1 MARGKTLAMH
11 VLDGRKVP
19 YQVIEFPE
27 SIHEALGVA
36 AHAGLP
42 PETVYKTLVVQALDT
57 ATQAPLRS
65 HKPLLILVAAT
76 RTLDPKKVAAALGL
90 KRVGMARQQ
99 VAERLTGLKVGGISA
114 LALLNRGF
122 EVYID
127 EPAMLLDEVVVSAGQ
142 RGLNLRL
149 AVADLL
155 AVSGARW
162 LDAGRPSAEGPPQ
175 APGSPGGDLD
185 AAP

>member
-19 YQVIEFPE
+19 YQVIKFPDN
-27 SIHEALGVA
+27 IHDARGVA

-42 PETVYKTLVVQALDT
+42 PEMVYKTLVVQALDP
-57 ATQAPLRS
+57 ATQVPLRS
-65 HKPLLILVAAT
+65 HKPMLILIAAT

-99 VAERLTGLKVGGISA
+99 EAERLTGLKVGGISA
-114 LALLNRGF
+114 LALLNRGY
-122 EVYID
+122 EVYLD
-127 EPAMLLDEVVVSAGQ
+127 EPARLLDEVVVSAGQ

-149 AVADLL
+149 GVEALL
-155 AVSGARW
+155 SVTGANW
-162 LDAGRPSAEGPPQ
+162 LDAGRPSTDVSPQ
-175 APGSPGGDLD
+175 APG
-185 AAP
+185 

>member
-11 VLDGRKVP
+11 VLDGRKIP

-27 SIHEALGVA
+27 SIHDALGVA

-42 PETVYKTLVVQALDT
+42 PETVYKTLVVQALDPST
-57 ATQAPLRS
+57 VAPLRS

-76 RTLDPKKVAAALGL
+76 RTLDPKKVAAALGV
-90 KRVGMARQQ
+90 KRVGMARQ
-99 VAERLTGLKVGGISA
+99 AEAEQLTGLKVGGISA

-122 EVYID
+122 EVYVD
-127 EPAMLLDEVVVSAGQ
+127 EPAMLLDELVVSAGQ

-149 AVADLL
+149 GVESFLT
-155 AVSGARW
+155 VTGARW
-162 LDAGRPSAEGPPQ
+162 LDAGRE
-175 APGSPGGDLD
+175 
-185 AAP
+185 AAGEE

>member
-19 YQVIEFPE
+19 YQVIEFPD
-27 SIHEALGVA
+27 SIHDALGVA

-42 PETVYKTLVVQALDT
+42 PETVYKTLVVQALDP
-57 ATQAPLRS
+57 ATQVPLRS

-99 VAERLTGLKVGGISA
+99 EAERLTGLKVGGISA

-149 AVADLL
+149 GVEAFL
-155 AVSGARW
+155 AVTGARW
-162 LDAGRPSAEGPPQ
+162 LDAGRPLADGPPH
-175 APGSPGGDLD
+175 PPE
-185 AAP
+185 

>member
-42 PETVYKTLVVQALDT
+42 PEMVYKTLVVQALDT

-90 KRVGMARQQ
+90 KRVAMARQND
-99 VAERLTGLKVGGISA
+99 AERLTGLKVGGISA

-127 EPAMLLDEVVVSAGQ
+127 EPARLLDEVVVSAGQ

-175 APGSPGGDLD
+175 APGY
-185 AAP
+185 

>member
-11 VLDGRKVP
+11 VLDGRNIP
-19 YQVIEFPE
+19 YQVIEFPD
-27 SIHEALGVA
+27 SIHDALGVA

-42 PETVYKTLVVQALDT
+42 PESVYKTLVVQALDPS
-57 ATQAPLRS
+57 TQAPLRS

-76 RTLDPKKVAAALGL
+76 RTLDPKKVAATLGV

-99 VAERLTGLKVGGISA
+99 EAERLTGLKVGGISA

-149 AVADLL
+149 RVEGLMAVTAAEWMD
-155 AVSGARW
+155 ASREVPASG
-162 LDAGRPSAEGPPQ
+162 LEG
-175 APGSPGGDLD
+175 
-185 AAP
+185 

>member
-1 MARGKTLAMH
+1 MVRGKTLAMH

-27 SIHEALGVA
+27 SIHDALSVA

-42 PETVYKTLVVQALDT
+42 PETVYKTLVVQVLDP

-99 VAERLTGLKVGGISA
+99 EAERLTGLKVGGISA

-122 EVYID
+122 QVYID

-149 AVADLL
+149 RVEGLMAVTGAEWMD
-155 AVSGARW
+155 ASREVPASG
-162 LDAGRPSAEGPPQ
+162 LEG
-175 APGSPGGDLD
+175 
-185 AAP
+185 